1 MIKSYLVLYNLLST
15 LGWGLIL
22 VRTLTVVLNLDG
34 SPLRPASLV
43 QRAAGAYAEVGAD
56 TAFVQSFAALE
67 VLHVLL
73 DRKST
78 RLNSSHS
85 GESRMPSSA

>member
-1 MIKSYLVLYNLLST
+1 MIVMGIGGIAAPIS
-15 LGWGLIL
+15 
-22 VRTLTVVLNLDG
+22 
-34 SPLRPASLV
+34 AAA
-43 QRAAGAYAEVGAD
+43 RAAGAASILFNGIDAPRPKVTGLKYPDVSATGD
-56 TAFVQSFAALE
+56 I
-67 VLHVLL
+67 VLWGVNFTYPTRPKL